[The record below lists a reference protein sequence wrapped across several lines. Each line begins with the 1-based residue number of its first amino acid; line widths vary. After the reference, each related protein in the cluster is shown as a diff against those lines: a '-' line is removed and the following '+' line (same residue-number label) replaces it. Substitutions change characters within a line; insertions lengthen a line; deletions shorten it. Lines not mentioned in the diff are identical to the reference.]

1 MTEQE
6 KYEYEWAYQRLYCIK
21 RELELEAHV
30 MSRRSYDKLIKE
42 QRQLV
47 SRRKELAE
55 KNASEI
61 TKEIKQVAQQVNAK
75 IYYNKLQTRLLNED
89 SE

>member
-30 MSRRSYDKLIKE
+30 MSRRSYDKLKKE

-47 SRRKELAE
+47 SRRQELAE

-61 TKEIKQVAQQVNAK
+61 TKEIKQVAQQVSAK
-75 IYYNKLQTRLLNED
+75 IYYNKLQTRLLNDD
-89 SE
+89 SK